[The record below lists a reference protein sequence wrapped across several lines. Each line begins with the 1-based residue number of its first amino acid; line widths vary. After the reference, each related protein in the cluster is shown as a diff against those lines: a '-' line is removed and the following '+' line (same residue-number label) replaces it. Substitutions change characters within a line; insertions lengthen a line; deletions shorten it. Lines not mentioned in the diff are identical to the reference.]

1 MSDSYG
7 DPLNP
12 SMNKTLGFFTYRHA
26 LILTWL
32 LIVVGIFVDL
42 GGVPLSSLNEGRRAL
57 PVLEM
62 IRSGDWLTPTLN
74 GELYITKP
82 PLLYWLSSLVSVLSG
97 VVNEWTVRLPS
108 AIAALVVCIVCF
120 RWVRVAYGDWAA
132 LFSLQLLGANAGL
145 TNHARL
151 AEIEMLLT
159 ALCVGA
165 VLSFWSYVINARS
178 LRWVWAG
185 YALLGLA
192 VLTKGPL
199 AFIFVWLPFL
209 VYAVWVRS
217 TRSSR
222 VLWDPIGWFIC
233 LGIGLSWYGALTW
246 RHGMDI
252 WQSIIAK
259 DVVEKVAG
267 SSSDPIYSYLL
278 WIGIDFFPFALV
290 GLAMGVLAARRK
302 LLAHLDHQA
311 LLLIITILAPVLVYS
326 LIAYKND
333 KYLLPIYP
341 LVAMGLGILFSKALP
356 HLSAYGRSLLC
367 SALLLFPLGYAVTHI
382 VIAPQVTEYR
392 YSAFNKIKAW
402 RDQHSGVSI
411 FTIKP
416 LDPRTIF
423 YLRENVPVIS
433 SEDFRRLRQAE
444 NPFYLIT
451 DSRDSDDPMMS
462 SGCMSAQIS
471 PYLKPERTLTIV
483 GYGVACRRSF

>member
-1 MSDSYG
+1 
-7 DPLNP
+7 
-12 SMNKTLGFFTYRHA
+12 MNKTFGFFTYRHA

-32 LIVVGIFVDL
+32 LIATGIFVDL

-62 IRSGDWLTPTLN
+62 IQSGDWLTPTLN

-82 PLLYWLSSLVSVLSG
+82 PLFYWLSAVVSELSG
-97 VVNEWTVRLPS
+97 AVNEWTVRLPS
-108 AIAALVVCIVCF
+108 AVSALVISIVCF
-120 RWVRVAYGDWAA
+120 RWMKATYGDWAA
-132 LFSLQLLGANAGL
+132 LFTLQLIGANAGL

-165 VLSFWSYVINARS
+165 IFSFWSYVVDAKG
-178 LRWVWAG
+178 LRWIWAG

-192 VLTKGPL
+192 ALTKGPL
-199 AFIFVWLPFL
+199 ALIFVWLPFL
-209 VYAVWVRS
+209 IYAAWVRS
-217 TRSSR
+217 TRSWR
-222 VLWDPIGWFIC
+222 VLWDPIGWLIC

-246 RHGMDI
+246 RHGMDV

-290 GLAMGVLAARRK
+290 GLVMVIIASRRK
-302 LLAHLDHQA
+302 PLPPLDHRA

-341 LVAMGLGILFSKALP
+341 LIAMGLGIIFSKAFP
-356 HLSAYGRSLLC
+356 YLSAHGRSLLF
-367 SALLLFPLGYAVTHI
+367 SALMLFPLGYAVTHI
-382 VIAPQVTEYR
+382 VIAPQVTEHR

-402 RDQHSGVSI
+402 RDEHSEASI

-423 YLRENVPVIS
+423 YLREKVPVIS
-433 SEDFRRLRQAE
+433 SEDFQRLQQAE

-451 DSRDSDDPMMS
+451 DPRELDDQVMS
-462 SGCMSAQIS
+462 LGCMSAQIS
-471 PYLKPERTLTIV
+471 PYLKPKRTLAIV